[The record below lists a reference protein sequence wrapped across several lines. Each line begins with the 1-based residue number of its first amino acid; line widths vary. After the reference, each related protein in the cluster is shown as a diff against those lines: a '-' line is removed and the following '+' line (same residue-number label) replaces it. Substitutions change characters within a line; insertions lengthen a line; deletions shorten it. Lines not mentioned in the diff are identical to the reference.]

1 MHSYFFCF
9 CFTNWGRICNFFL
22 LLFSFGIFWVSQR
35 KIYTPVKVLNDYHNL
50 VHADEK
56 VRVQVITAV
65 FEHISN
71 TNRKRTVRLEP
82 PMDHKEIED
91 ELKICLRENGL
102 SENPPTFMDGRI
114 PKLQSGQLALANLQ
128 ANLPGSQKGN
138 GKNGGKKPAAATS
151 RRQLALI
158 KSPSG
163 NLVCFNW
170 NNSTCTRPRTQ
181 EGCKDAASGKEYA
194 HLCLAPHANGLAH
207 GHCLMRHAR
216 KDHR

>member
-1 MHSYFFCF
+1 MHSYFFCCF

-22 LLFSFGIFWVSQR
+22 LLFSFGIFLGFSKENIHPCEGPQR
-35 KIYTPVKVLNDYHNL
+35 LPQPGPCRREGPGASDHGCVRTHLEHQQE
-50 VHADEK
+50 ADGAP
-56 VRVQVITAV
+56 RAAHGPQG
-65 FEHISN
+65 
-71 TNRKRTVRLEP
+71 
-82 PMDHKEIED
+82 D

-163 NLVCFNW
+163 NLVCFN
-170 NNSTCTRPRTQ
+170 
-181 EGCKDAASGKEYA
+181 
-194 HLCLAPHANGLAH
+194 
-207 GHCLMRHAR
+207 
-216 KDHR
+216 